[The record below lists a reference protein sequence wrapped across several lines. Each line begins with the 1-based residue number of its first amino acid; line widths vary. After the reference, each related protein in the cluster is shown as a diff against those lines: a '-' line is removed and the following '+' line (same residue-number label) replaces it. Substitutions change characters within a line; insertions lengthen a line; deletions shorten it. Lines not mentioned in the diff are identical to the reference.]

1 MAATYVVGAVGVFIG
16 FNGLT
21 SDPPSL
27 RWGTLLAVG
36 VGGVLSFVRHSLLHR
51 SDAARM
57 GWDLGRRNNFQIEV
71 GLANLAWGLVAI
83 IVVALNLPMA
93 TQAAMCL
100 TMGVYLFS
108 VFVMQLLFPGGQRR
122 GIGPLIGIGAFGVAL
137 IIMGGMGLAAA

>member
-1 MAATYVVGAVGVFIG
+1 MVATYVVGAVGVFVG
-16 FNGLT
+16 FKGLT
-21 SDPPSL
+21 NDPPSL

-36 VGGVLSFVRHSLLHR
+36 LGGVLSFVRHSLLHR
-51 SDAARM
+51 SDAVRM

-83 IVVALNLPMA
+83 IVVALNLTIA

-122 GIGPLIGIGAFGVAL
+122 SIGPLIGIGAFGAAL